1 MTENKNSKPPL
12 SKDLLISDAVSLYP
26 EVVPI
31 FMEYGLHCVGCF
43 ISDSET
49 ILEGSLAHGM
59 SEDEVDNMILD
70 AKEAIETKTK

>member
-1 MTENKNSKPPL
+1 MTEQKTTKPPL

-49 ILEGSLAHGM
+49 IYEGSIAHGM
-59 SEDEVDNMILD
+59 SEAEIENMILD
-70 AKEAIETKTK
+70 AKEAIEENN

>member
-1 MTENKNSKPPL
+1 MTGKKSTKPPL

-31 FMEYGLHCVGCF
+31 FVEYGLHCVGCF

-49 ILEGSLAHGM
+49 ILEGALAHGM
-59 SEDEVDNMILD
+59 SEAEVENMLLD
-70 AKEAIETKTK
+70 AKEAIENKT